1 MTRVTLLLFT
11 SIASF
16 HALNAQAASGP
27 RVGLTNIGLSRVD
40 VGLSTRGP
48 ARLSF
53 DWHSPPID
61 PAARR
66 EVKNSDA
73 PLLGA
78 LIGVL
83 VGAVSFRLLADDH
96 VDNPGNYT
104 MFGVVLGGGLGLL
117 IGLSWKSMHQLRMLR
132 NHRRNA
138 ESSHSRWSAEQLK
151 GG

>member
-1 MTRVTLLLFT
+1 MTRATILLLT
-11 SIASF
+11 WIASV
-16 HALNAQAASGP
+16 HGLSAQAASGP

-40 VGLSTRGP
+40 AGRSTRTP
-48 ARLSF
+48 ARLSL
-53 DWHSPPID
+53 DWNPPLID

-104 MFGVVLGGGLGLL
+104 MFGAALGGGLGLL
-117 IGLSWKSMHQLRMLR
+117 IGLSWKSMHQ
-132 NHRRNA
+132 
-138 ESSHSRWSAEQLK
+138 
-151 GG
+151 